1 MLSFHE
7 AQAIEDFAD
16 LLYDFLP
23 GSGNNRTAFPIAA
36 AQAGVGDLW
45 VPGSKRPA
53 IVQLLGATLEH
64 RRHLFTKLVL
74 VIVRQAMTYRRGKGS
89 PLRRDEIER
98 LNALL
103 PRVSRSPSCLTA
115 AFSRAS
121 LRRLL
126 RPRPPLRP
134 GSAATGHRRSRRS

>member
-7 AQAIEDFAD
+7 AQAIEEFADLEDFAD

-23 GSGNNRTAFPIAA
+23 GSGNNRTAFLIAA

-74 VIVRQAMTYRRGKGS
+74 VVVRQAMTYRRGKGS
-89 PLRRDEIER
+89 PLRRDEIE
-98 LNALL
+98 
-103 PRVSRSPSCLTA
+103 
-115 AFSRAS
+115 
-121 LRRLL
+121 
-126 RPRPPLRP
+126 
-134 GSAATGHRRSRRS
+134 

>member
-64 RRHLFTKLVL
+64 RPHDHQACLGDRAAGDDLPP
-74 VIVRQAMTYRRGKGS
+74 RQGEPA
-89 PLRRDEIER
+89 
-98 LNALL
+98 
-103 PRVSRSPSCLTA
+103 TA
-115 AFSRAS
+115 
-121 LRRLL
+121 
-126 RPRPPLRP
+126 
-134 GSAATGHRRSRRS
+134 G